1 MSNPLNHSKA
11 MEISF
16 LVSCELM
23 GRVGRAHEHAIP
35 AFLEVGEHPFEY
47 MTCGAT
53 GHGAIT

>member
-1 MSNPLNHSKA
+1 